1 MDKTLFKI
9 SSQPLEE
16 LELKAG
22 LQIPQAGGYVSFEGW
37 VRDFNEGKVVTH
49 LEYQAYDNLAKKE
62 GEKILQEAMEKFD
75 IRIAH
80 CVHRAGDLAIGEMA
94 VWIGVSA
101 VHRGTAFQ
109 ACEYIIDEV
118 KIRVPIWKNEHY
130 VDGSSGWVECHECSK
145 HAH

>member
-22 LQIPQAGGYVSFEGW
+22 LQIPQAGGYVSFAGW

>member
-1 MDKTLFKI
+1 MEKTLFKI